1 MTSWPARRAAADRTI
16 ALGLIAASLPETQKY
31 FLLVGKTANLYW
43 MSIDFYFRVELD
55 FEGFLYVLKSD
66 NFASHQIVN
75 MREGIFATY
84 DDPAFLEIDSHGSYQ
99 E

>member
-1 MTSWPARRAAADRTI
+1 
-16 ALGLIAASLPETQKY
+16 
-31 FLLVGKTANLYW
+31 
-43 MSIDFYFRVELD
+43 MSIDFYFQVELD